1 MRCYHHPLDEVLAEQ
16 IHTPQGVMSLVDQSH
31 LFTLLRELES
41 DGHDVSGAAAE
52 LVALVNYA
60 TSARVS
66 LEDMRTHLDYC
77 VELIRKQIR

>member
-1 MRCYHHPLDEVLAEQ
+1 
-16 IHTPQGVMSLVDQSH
+16 MSLVERSH
-31 LFTLLRELES
+31 LWSLLSELEG

-52 LVALVNYA
+52 LAALVNYA

-66 LEDMRTHLDYC
+66 MKDMQTHLDYC

>member
-16 IHTPQGVMSLVDQSH
+16 IHTPQGVMSLVEQSH
-31 LFTLLRELES
+31 IFTLLRELES

-52 LVALVNYA
+52 LAALVNYA

-66 LEDMRTHLDYC
+66 MKDMQTHLDYC
-77 VELIRKQIR
+77 AELIRKQIR